1 MGHYKFKGS
10 ENWMVC
16 KRSLVLCIATIIFT
30 CSMSSLASAHIMNQ
44 NNTFNDVAYSEVADR
59 IVFLAA
65 LQIVSAV
72 EDDSYK
78 PLQTLTMKQLGT
90 WLANYHQLQGET
102 NEELANIAFQKGL
115 IASLDGEATY
125 ATVNEAYFNNEVE
138 IQNPEATLNHEQFA
152 QFIVAN
158 LTEEMV
164 ERSDLLAGPSGVVE
178 AAETIEQ
185 EVDGNVKK
193 INVITVAGKQYALTS
208 HPYVIAA
215 STDPAVW
222 VGQKLAESY
231 FSQMESSDYQALQL
245 LVIGDEPIMLDNL
258 EQNTD
263 MTIEETLQQV
273 TADMQGEQNRSVMPY
288 ILGVV
293 ACIAIVTAVVLRR
306 KK

>member
-1 MGHYKFKGS
+1 
-10 ENWMVC
+10 MVC
-16 KRSLVLCIATIIFT
+16 KRILVLCIATVIFT
-30 CSMSSLASAHIMNQ
+30 CSMSPLASAHIMNQ
-44 NNTFNDVAYSEVADR
+44 NNTFDDLAYSEASGS

-72 EDDSYK
+72 ENNSFK
-78 PLQTLTMKQLGT
+78 PQQTLTMKQLGT

-102 NEELANIAFQKGL
+102 NEQLATTALQKGL
-115 IASLDGEATY
+115 IATLDGEATY
-125 ATVNEAYFNNEVE
+125 AAVNEAYFNNEVE
-138 IQNPEATLNHEQFA
+138 IQNPEATLTHEQFA

-164 ERSDLLAGPSGVVE
+164 ERSDLIAGPKGVVE
-178 AAETIEQ
+178 AAEMIEQ
-185 EVDGNVKK
+185 EVDGKVKK
-193 INVITVAGKQYALTS
+193 VNVITVAGEQYALTA

-231 FSQMESSDYQALQL
+231 FGPTVSTDYQALQL
-245 LVIGDEPIMLDNL
+245 LVIGDEPIMLNKF

-263 MTIEETLQQV
+263 ITIEETLQQV
-273 TADMQGEQNRSVMPY
+273 TADMQLEQNRSVMPY
-288 ILGVV
+288 ILGAVV
-293 ACIAIVTAVVLRR
+293 CIAIVTAIVIVLRR